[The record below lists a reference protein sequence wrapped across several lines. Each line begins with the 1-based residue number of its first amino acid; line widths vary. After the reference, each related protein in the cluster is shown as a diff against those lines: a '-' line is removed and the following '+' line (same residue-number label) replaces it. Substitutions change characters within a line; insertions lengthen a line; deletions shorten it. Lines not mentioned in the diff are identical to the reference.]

1 MLIKLFLVVNLT
13 LERITEML
21 WPLRQIVYL
30 SLISIQESQG
40 GRLQVGLHL
49 LEDQIALDLLV
60 NLLWFWGLWCFL
72 IRLGRLMLDYIYD
85 WSWFLA
91 AFVKDHED

>member
-1 MLIKLFLVVNLT
+1 
-13 LERITEML
+13 ML

-30 SLISIQESQG
+30 SLIGIQEGQG

-60 NLLWFWGLWCFL
+60 YLLWFWGLVRFL
-72 IRLGRLMLDYIYD
+72 IRLGRLLLDYIYD

>member
-13 LERITEML
+13 LERITKIL

-49 LEDQIALDLLV
+49 LVDQIALDLLV
-60 NLLWFWGLWCFL
+60 YLLWFWGLVRFL
-72 IRLGRLMLDYIYD
+72 IRLGRLLLDYIYD
-85 WSWFLA
+85 RSWFLA